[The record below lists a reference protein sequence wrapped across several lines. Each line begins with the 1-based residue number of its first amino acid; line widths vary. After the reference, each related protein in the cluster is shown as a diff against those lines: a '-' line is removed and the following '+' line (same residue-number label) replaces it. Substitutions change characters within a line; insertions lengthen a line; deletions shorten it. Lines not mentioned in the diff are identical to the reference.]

1 MCVSSSEPLTHFY
14 YDHLCKYVIHQ
25 QLKQLHDVDIRRSI
39 RMGDIYFLRVRKMI
53 NKKRKIVND
62 LVNFLFTTEPS
73 PVR

>member
-1 MCVSSSEPLTHFY
+1 
-14 YDHLCKYVIHQ
+14 
-25 QLKQLHDVDIRRSI
+25 
-39 RMGDIYFLRVRKMI
+39 MGDIYFLRVRKMI